1 MSDFT
6 VQNPLLSALRSKVSN
21 PLHHLQNATKVAFNR
36 MKAEREDLLVFAAKA
51 AYPKWYEHQKSKNPC
66 NMMKPA
72 IRDAIEYWMDD
83 KYDKDLI
90 DMFVESIEKE
100 LIETCNKD
108 DIIAVQH
115 IANDIEEARN
125 RWRQRSKRQGG
136 GTRRVKRS
144 KQSKRSKRSKQS
156 RRRRSR
162 E

>member
-6 VQNPLLSALRSKVSN
+6 VQNPLVSALRSGSKKVSN

-36 MKAEREDLLVFAAKA
+36 MKAERADLLIFAAKA

-72 IRDAIEYWMDD
+72 IRDEIEYWMKD
-83 KYDKDLI
+83 KYDDDLI

-100 LIETCNKD
+100 LIQTCNKD
-108 DIIAVQH
+108 DIIAVQR
-115 IANDIEEARN
+115 IAGDIEGARD
-125 RWRQRSKRQGG
+125 RWHQRSKRQGG

-144 KQSKRSKRSKQS
+144 RRSKRSRQS
-156 RRRRSR
+156 RRRSR

>member
-6 VQNPLLSALRSKVSN
+6 VQNPLVSALKSKVSN

-66 NMMKPA
+66 NMMRPA
-72 IRDAIEYWMDD
+72 IREAIEYWMDD
-83 KYDKDLI
+83 KDKYNEDLI
-90 DMFVESIEKE
+90 NMFVESIQKE
-100 LIETCNKD
+100 LIETCNTH
-108 DIIAVQH
+108 DILAIQRIAG
-115 IANDIEEARN
+115 DIEEARY

-144 KQSKRSKRSKQS
+144 KRSKRSKQS